1 MNDILIVD
9 DDIELCELIK
19 RRGMQENIFADYCL
33 SGKSAL
39 HKLHEKEYQLIVLDV
54 MMPNMDGFEILNCI
68 RKKSQVPIL
77 MLTSKNDSF
86 SKVHGLR
93 AGADDYLTK
102 PFDMDD
108 LIARIES
115 LIRRYTRFGTANSTA
130 SQLNFDGLLIDLYLH
145 SIKTAKGRFELR
157 PKEFDLL
164 LYLVKNQG
172 KILTKLKIYEEVWK
186 EPYVYDDGI
195 IMSVIS
201 QLRKKIENN
210 PSNPWYIQTI
220 KGVGYRFNKEV

>member
-1 MNDILIVD
+1 
-9 DDIELCELIK
+9 
-19 RRGMQENIFADYCL
+19 
-33 SGKSAL
+33 
-39 HKLHEKEYQLIVLDV
+39 

-102 PFDMDD
+102 PFDMDE

-130 SQLNFDGLLIDLYLH
+130 SQLNFDGLLIDLDLH

-186 EPYVYDDGI
+186 EPYVYDDGN

>member
-77 MLTSKNDSF
+77 MLTSK
-86 SKVHGLR
+86 
-93 AGADDYLTK
+93 T
-102 PFDMDD
+102 
-108 LIARIES
+108 
-115 LIRRYTRFGTANSTA
+115 TAF
-130 SQLNFDGLLIDLYLH
+130 QKYMG
-145 SIKTAKGRFELR
+145 
-157 PKEFDLL
+157 
-164 LYLVKNQG
+164 
-172 KILTKLKIYEEVWK
+172 
-186 EPYVYDDGI
+186 YVLEQMI
-195 IMSVIS
+195 I
-201 QLRKKIENN
+201 
-210 PSNPWYIQTI
+210 
-220 KGVGYRFNKEV
+220 

>member
-1 MNDILIVD
+1 
-9 DDIELCELIK
+9 
-19 RRGMQENIFADYCL
+19 
-33 SGKSAL
+33 
-39 HKLHEKEYQLIVLDV
+39 
-54 MMPNMDGFEILNCI
+54 MDE
-68 RKKSQVPIL
+68 
-77 MLTSKNDSF
+77 
-86 SKVHGLR
+86 
-93 AGADDYLTK
+93 
-102 PFDMDD
+102 

-130 SQLNFDGLLIDLYLH
+130 SQLNFDGLLIDLDLH

-186 EPYVYDDGI
+186 EPYVYDDGN

-220 KGVGYRFNKEV
+220 KGLGTFNKRYNSA